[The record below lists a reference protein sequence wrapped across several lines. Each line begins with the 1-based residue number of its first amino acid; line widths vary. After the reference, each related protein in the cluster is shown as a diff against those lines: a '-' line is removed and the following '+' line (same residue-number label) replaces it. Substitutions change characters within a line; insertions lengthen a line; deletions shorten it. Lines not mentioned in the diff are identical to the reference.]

1 MSAAGGGSIGAG
13 NAPNTKK
20 GDKRSEGPSAGKGYE
35 AMIAQGM
42 NHGDIVQE
50 LADKIMNSLD
60 ERSQLKQDRHGD
72 KKGFI

>member
-1 MSAAGGGSIGAG
+1 
-13 NAPNTKK
+13 
-20 GDKRSEGPSAGKGYE
+20 
-35 AMIAQGM
+35 MIAQGM